1 MEGIRG
7 PGDGLGRLASLAGG
21 AGARTQGVAPLH
33 VVHGAGNQ
41 VTWQGGQ
48 RGGGK
53 SEKKSQF
60 IAPIL
65 PRILAK
71 EKQLLNPH
79 AKLLFTQRQQA
90 EVETVTQTHDSNFDS
105 LSLAVLP

>member
-7 PGDGLGRLASLAGG
+7 PGDGLGRLAGLAGG

-71 EKQLLNPH
+71 EKQLLN